1 MKLYYLI
8 AVEVDKDALLTD
20 NPPES
25 ITEAV
30 ADEIKSWMDTKS
42 VREALGVVDVVV
54 HPHADRVVRDLR
66 MALAD
71 YAWPKRGWMKTEHA
85 DAYEASRELVP
96 DSEYE
101 KATDVVTQARPIL
114 DLDKMRMA
122 KAGIVGDGVMALKS
136 IEEEE

>member
-66 MALAD
+66 MALAE
-71 YAWPKRGWMKTEHA
+71 YAWPKRGWMKTQHA
-85 DAYEASRELVP
+85 DAYEASREVVP
-96 DSEYE
+96 DGPGEVE
-101 KATDVVTQARPIL
+101 DVITQARPVL

-122 KAGIVGDGVMALKS
+122 KAGVVGEGVMALKS
-136 IEEEE
+136 ITEEE